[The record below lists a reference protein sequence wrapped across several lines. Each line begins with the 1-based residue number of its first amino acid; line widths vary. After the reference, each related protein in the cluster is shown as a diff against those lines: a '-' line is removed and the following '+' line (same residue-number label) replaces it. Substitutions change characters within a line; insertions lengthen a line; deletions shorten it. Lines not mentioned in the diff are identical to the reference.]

1 MLLPI
6 LSLSAVVL
14 LRLPPHMSLILGL
27 ALALFFKLHENVYT
41 LSNKW
46 SSKILQY
53 SIIAMGANLN
63 FSNILN
69 TGLHG
74 IVVTFI
80 SIGLTLVVGSYL
92 AKLFKVSSPL
102 DQLITVGTAIC
113 GGSAISA
120 ISPVVQARSIDIATA
135 MGVVF
140 LLNAAAIF
148 IFPPIGQI
156 LTLSQNQFGT
166 WAALAIH
173 DTSSVVAASQ
183 IYGDEALKI
192 GTTLKLTRALWIIPV
207 TILFAKFM
215 LKNKSQVHVN
225 LNKPWF
231 ILWFILMSLIFT
243 FISPLHF
250 AIPALSLLA
259 KTGLSL
265 TLFLIG
271 LNLNKSQLQNIG
283 LAPILL
289 GLSLWIFVLSSSLIY
304 VKYFVI

>member
-1 MLLPI
+1 
-6 LSLSAVVL
+6 
-14 LRLPPHMSLILGL
+14 
-27 ALALFFKLHENVYT
+27 
-41 LSNKW
+41 
-46 SSKILQY
+46 
-53 SIIAMGANLN
+53 
-63 FSNILN
+63 
-69 TGLHG
+69 
-74 IVVTFI
+74 
-80 SIGLTLVVGSYL
+80 
-92 AKLFKVSSPL
+92 
-102 DQLITVGTAIC
+102 
-113 GGSAISA
+113 
-120 ISPVVQARSIDIATA
+120 VVQARSIDIATA

-207 TILFAKFM
+207 TILFTKFM
-215 LKNKSQVHVN
+215 LKNKIETQMN

-259 KTGLSL
+259 KIGLSL